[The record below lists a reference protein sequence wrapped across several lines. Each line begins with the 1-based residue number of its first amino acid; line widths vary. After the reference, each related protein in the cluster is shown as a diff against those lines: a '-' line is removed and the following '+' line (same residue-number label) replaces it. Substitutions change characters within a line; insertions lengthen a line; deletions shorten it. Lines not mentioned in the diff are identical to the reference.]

1 MNGRAIVHDVPMGL
15 LPFCTILRMSWQVQS
30 AKAALAAAL
39 ENAEGVREAVAAKEV
54 LEAAQKSSTAAWR
67 SHSVSPC
74 LCVHRARICRACT
87 HVPWAVNL
95 HTPGFTAICRCLLGS
110 WHLLAVNTTETI
122 LVTAGQCTCSELF

>member
-1 MNGRAIVHDVPMGL
+1 MNTVLNTWV
-15 LPFCTILRMSWQVQS
+15 SVVQS

-74 LCVHRARICRACT
+74 PRMSSSPHTSKYLLKSAYCT
-87 HVPWAVNL
+87 N
-95 HTPGFTAICRCLLGS
+95 S
-110 WHLLAVNTTETI
+110 
-122 LVTAGQCTCSELF
+122 